1 MHWKRWITALIAIG
15 PVLLIILKSSP
26 LVFAIALIV
35 VALLGLWEYF
45 RIVFADL
52 EKNMLALIQAAGYGC
67 GALVMLSIHYRSF
80 NLLMLTLALNLVT
93 VAIFSILRFRTHQ
106 DAPQV
111 VTKQIFGIIYIPF
124 FLSFLILIRN
134 GVEGPMWIVFIL
146 WVVAW
151 GDTGALYTGTL
162 WGRHKLCPAVSPKKT
177 VEGALGGL
185 GANLISGWLFKLLF
199 FGAMPGMACVLI
211 SLTAGAVGQAGDLFE
226 SEFKR
231 AAGVKDSGHILP
243 GHGGILDRI
252 DALLFAAPIAYL
264 LKVLLSL

>member
-1 MHWKRWITALIAIG
+1 MHWKRWITALIVIP

-45 RIVFADL
+45 RIVYTDL
-52 EKNMLALIQAAGYGC
+52 EKKMLALIQAAGYGF
-67 GALVMLSIHYRSF
+67 GALAMLSIHYRNF
-80 NLLMLTLALNLVT
+80 NLLLLTLALNLIT

-111 VTKQIFGIIYIPF
+111 VAKQMFGIIYIPV

-134 GVEGPMWIVFIL
+134 SVEGPLWIVFIL

-185 GANLISGWLFKLLF
+185 LANLISGWLFKLIF
-199 FGAMPGMACVLI
+199 FGAMPGTACVLV

-231 AAGVKDSGHILP
+231 AAGVKDSGNILP

-252 DALLFAAPIAYL
+252 DALLFAAPVAYL
-264 LKVLLSL
+264 LKVLLSS

>member
-1 MHWKRWITALIAIG
+1 MHWKRWITALIVIAPI
-15 PVLLIILKSSP
+15 LLIILKSSS
-26 LVFAIALIV
+26 LVFAIALIL

-45 RIVFADL
+45 RIVYADL
-52 EKNMLALIQAAGYGC
+52 EKNMLLLIQAAGYGC
-67 GALVMLSIHYRSF
+67 GALVMLSIHYRNF
-80 NLLMLTLALNLVT
+80 NALMLTLALNLIAVG
-93 VAIFSILRFRTHQ
+93 IFSILRFRSHQ

-111 VTKQIFGIIYIPF
+111 VTKQIFGIIYIPV

-134 GVEGPMWIVFIL
+134 GVDGPMWIVFIL

-162 WGRHKLCPAVSPKKT
+162 WGRHKLCTAVSPKKT

-185 GANLISGWLFKLLF
+185 AANLISGWLFKLLF
-199 FGAMPGMACVLI
+199 FSAMPGMACVLV
-211 SLTAGAVGQAGDLFE
+211 SLTAGVVGQAGDLFE

-231 AAGVKDSGHILP
+231 AAGVKDSGSILP

-252 DALLFAAPIAYL
+252 DALLFAAPAAYL
-264 LKVLLSL
+264 LKVLLPS